1 MGSNNKKQTT
11 EQFIEKS
18 KSIYGDIFLYDKTV
32 YVNVN
37 SKVIVT
43 CKIHGDYEQFVK
55 VHYNGAGCT
64 KCSRRS
70 KHTTKTFIEEA
81 YKIHSDRYNYDK
93 VVYGKNN
100 KQKLTITCKIHGD
113 FLQRAN
119 DHLSGKGCVKC
130 AISDKMSKVVKD
142 IRDVLDMKNVSYEM
156 EKTFDDCKNILPLRF
171 DFYLPT
177 FNMCIEYDGLQHF
190 ESCGWGGEEKLKLTQ
205 KNDKI
210 KNDYCIQNNIKL
222 LRIKYDED
230 HIKIVL
236 ENIS

>member
-1 MGSNNKKQTT
+1 MLGDTVMGANNKKQTT

-32 YVNVN
+32 YENVN

-55 VHYNGAGCT
+55 VHYRGAGCT

-70 KHTTKTFIEEA
+70 KHTTETFIEES

-113 FLQRAN
+113 FFT
-119 DHLSGKGCVKC
+119 K
-130 AISDKMSKVVKD
+130 SK
-142 IRDVLDMKNVSYEM
+142 
-156 EKTFDDCKNILPLRF
+156 
-171 DFYLPT
+171 
-177 FNMCIEYDGLQHF
+177 
-190 ESCGWGGEEKLKLTQ
+190 
-205 KNDKI
+205 
-210 KNDYCIQNNIKL
+210 
-222 LRIKYDED
+222 
-230 HIKIVL
+230 
-236 ENIS
+236 

>member
-1 MGSNNKKQTT
+1 MLGDTVMGANNKKQTT

-32 YVNVN
+32 YGNIN
-37 SKVIVT
+37 SKVIV
-43 CKIHGDYEQFVK
+43 
-55 VHYNGAGCT
+55 
-64 KCSRRS
+64 
-70 KHTTKTFIEEA
+70 
-81 YKIHSDRYNYDK
+81 
-93 VVYGKNN
+93 
-100 KQKLTITCKIHGD
+100 TCKIHGD

-119 DHLSGKGCVKC
+119 DHLSGKGCIKC
-130 AISDKMSKVVKD
+130 AISDKMSKAVKD
-142 IRDVLDMKNVSYEM
+142 IRNVLDMKNVSYEM

-177 FNMCIEYDGLQHF
+177 FNMCNEYDGLQHF

-230 HIKIVL
+230 HIRIVL